1 MKRKNVEIEILKR
14 ERKGS
19 LFSCMQGRKAGEK
32 TVSEEWNEEDF

>member
-32 TVSEEWNEEDF
+32 TKPEEWNTEDF